1 MGRVLLLF
9 LRFVWKLRWRL
20 YLRGTSRES
29 LRVRL
34 LLLLLGLG
42 LRRTHGMI
50 LRLGLRLSRWNRL
63 GRVLLFLWLV
73 WKLCRWL
80 NWRNSCGQT
89 LRLSLRTSRRNRVRW
104 ALLLMSLRAAPG
116 SLCRGRVYRNT
127 LGCGGRSSGVGQ
139 LGRLSNR

>member
-20 YLRGTSRES
+20 YLRGTLRES

-34 LLLLLGLG
+34 LLLLGLC

-63 GRVLLFLWLV
+63 GRVLLLLWFIL
-73 WKLCRWL
+73 KLCRWL

-127 LGCGGRSSGVGQ
+127 LGCGGRSSGVGR